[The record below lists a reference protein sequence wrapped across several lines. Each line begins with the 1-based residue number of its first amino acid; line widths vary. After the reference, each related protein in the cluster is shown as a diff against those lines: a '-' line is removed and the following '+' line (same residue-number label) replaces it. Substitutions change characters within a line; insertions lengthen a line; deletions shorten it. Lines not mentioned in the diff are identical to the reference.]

1 MMDRPPLQ
9 KIVFTYDP
17 DGEHLAQLRAAFPD
31 VTMVVA
37 TGDAVAASIGGAQ
50 VVVGGPISDEA
61 IAAAD
66 AFAWLHL
73 PYAGV
78 ERVLT
83 PALTARHVVITNSR
97 GVSAPNM
104 SEHVIAM
111 MLAFARGLPSYIRSQ
126 GRHVWRD
133 QENRPAYFEL
143 TGQTVVLLGV
153 GAVGQATANRLRG
166 FGMRIIGARRNE
178 SGPAIPGFER
188 IVPFSA
194 LPDVLPG
201 ADHVVSSLP
210 MTPLTAGI
218 VSETT
223 IASMKPGTYFY
234 NVGRGG
240 TVDQDALIAALQ
252 GGHLAGAGLDVTTP
266 EPLPEDSP
274 LWDMP
279 NVIITAHT
287 SGTSPKAQARVYET
301 LAENIR
307 RYKDGRDLLNVVDAE
322 WGY

>member
-1 MMDRPPLQ
+1 MMDRPRLQ
-9 KIVFTYDP
+9 KIVFTHNL
-17 DGEHLAQLRAAFPD
+17 DGERLSRLRAAFPD
-31 VTMVVA
+31 VTIAMA
-37 TGDAVAASIGGAQ
+37 TGDALVASIGDAQ
-50 VVVGGPISDEA
+50 AVVGGPLPDEA
-61 IAAAD
+61 IAAAGVL
-66 AFAWLHL
+66 ALLHV
-73 PYAGV
+73 PFAGV

-83 PALTARHVVITNSR
+83 PALAARHVMITNSR

-111 MLAFARGLPSYIRSQ
+111 MLAFARGLPAYIRAQ
-126 GRHVWRD
+126 GKHVWRD
-133 QENRPAYFEL
+133 QENRPAHFEL

-153 GAVGQATANRLRG
+153 GAIGQAAARRLQG
-166 FGMRIIGARRNE
+166 FGMQIIGARRNE
-178 SGPAIPGFER
+178 SGPAIAGLDK

-194 LPDVLPG
+194 LADVLPG

-210 MTPLTAGI
+210 MTPATTGI
-218 VSETT
+218 VSEAT
-223 IASMKPGTYFY
+223 IGSMKPGAYFY

-252 GGHLAGAGLDVTTP
+252 AGHLAGAGLDVTTP
-266 EPLPEDSP
+266 EPLPDDSP

-287 SGTSPKAQARVYET
+287 SGTSPKAQVRVYET

-307 RYKDGRDLLNVVDAE
+307 RYQDGRELLNRVDPE